1 MSQTST
7 APTTKAASP
16 LGVRNFRLLWIGES
30 VSLLGDQFTLIAYP
44 WLVLQLTGDALI
56 LGTVMALMG
65 IPRALFML
73 IGGALVDRFSPRTIM
88 LVTNAARLVL
98 VGMLAALTLSDTIQL
113 WMLYGFAL
121 LFGLADAFYFPGQSS
136 IVPQIL
142 DKDQLQSGNTIVQ
155 GTAQLGL
162 FLGPVLAGGLIALV
176 GGTASASADALP
188 SMIGIGVAFG
198 IDALSFLASIG
209 ALWLMRPRRAVEL
222 DEDQRSVIQ
231 SIAAGMRYLWQNEAL
246 RFILILIVASN
257 FFIMGPM
264 MIGIPVLAKTT
275 LAEGA
280 AAYGIVMSA
289 FGGGALVGI
298 ILSGVL
304 PRLNPARMGTIL
316 LTIQALMGVA
326 LALLPLSTATAYA
339 AVMALIMGAVNG
351 YVNISFF
358 TWLQKRVPEHLMG
371 RVMSVIMFASVGLT
385 PVSTAL
391 AGVLIDWNLTAVFIG
406 GGILMALVTLL
417 SLTSRAVRDMGMQV
431 TGEFHAVSVGDAV
444 RATSEMP
451 NLRTA
456 TGEIPII
463 GGD

>member
-98 VGMLAALTLSDTIQL
+98 VGVLAALTLSDAIQL

-155 GTAQLGL
+155 GTAQLSL

-198 IDALSFLASIG
+198 IDALSFLASVG

-222 DEDQRSVIQ
+222 DADQRSVIQ
-231 SIAAGMRYLWQNEAL
+231 SIAVGMRYLWQNEAL

-304 PRLNPARMGTIL
+304 PRLKPARMGTIL

-339 AVMALIMGAVNG
+339 AVMALLMGAVNG

-358 TWLQKRVPEHLMG
+358 TWLQKRVPEYLMG

-431 TGEFHAVSVGDAV
+431 TGEFQAVSVGDAV
-444 RATSEMP
+444 RATSELP

>member
-1 MSQTST
+1 MSQTAT
-7 APTTKAASP
+7 MPTNKPASP
-16 LGVRNFRLLWIGES
+16 LSVRNFRLLWIGES
-30 VSLLGDQFTLIAYP
+30 ISLLGDQFTLIAYP

-88 LVTNAARLVL
+88 LLTNAARLVL
-98 VGMLAALTLSDTIQL
+98 VAILAGLALTDAIQT
-113 WMLYGFAL
+113 WMLYAFAL
-121 LFGLADAFYFPGQSS
+121 AFGLADAFYFPGQSS

-142 DKDQLQSGNTIVQ
+142 EKDQLQSGNTIVQ
-155 GTAQLGL
+155 GTAQLSL
-162 FLGPVLAGGLIALV
+162 FVGPVLAGGLIALV
-176 GGTASASADALP
+176 GGTTNADGEAMP
-188 SMIGIGVAFG
+188 SMIGIGVAFV
-198 IDALSFLASIG
+198 IDALSFLASVG
-209 ALWLMRPRRAVEL
+209 ALWLMRPRRPVER
-222 DEDQRSVIQ
+222 DEDQGGVLQ
-231 SIAAGMRYLWQNEAL
+231 SIAAGMRYLWSNEAL

-275 LAEGA
+275 LPEGA

-304 PRLNPARMGTIL
+304 PRLKPARMGTIL
-316 LTIQALMGVA
+316 LIIQALMGVA
-326 LALLPLSTATAYA
+326 LALLPLSPVTAYA

-358 TWLQKRVPEHLMG
+358 TWLQKRIPENLMG
-371 RVMSVIMFASVGLT
+371 RIMSVIMFASVGLT

-406 GGILMALVTLL
+406 GGVLMALVTLL
-417 SLTSRAVRDMGMQV
+417 SLTSRAVRNMGLQV
-431 TGEFHAVSVGDAV
+431 TGEFHAVSIDDAV
-444 RATSEMP
+444 RATSELP
-451 NLRTA
+451 SLRTA
-456 TGEIPII
+456 TGEIPIV

>member
-98 VGMLAALTLSDTIQL
+98 VGVLAALTLSDAIQL

-155 GTAQLGL
+155 GTAQLSL

-198 IDALSFLASIG
+198 IDALSFLASVG

-222 DEDQRSVIQ
+222 DADQRSVIQ

-304 PRLNPARMGTIL
+304 PRLKPARMGTIL

-339 AVMALIMGAVNG
+339 AGMALLMGAVNG

-358 TWLQKRVPEHLMG
+358 TWLQKRVPEYLMG

-431 TGEFHAVSVGDAV
+431 TGEFQAVSVGDAV
-444 RATSEMP
+444 RATSELP